1 MMIEQTAETYA
12 WYVIYDEHTGFHE
25 FDVNSFADVD
35 QARVKTLLLLQGTQV
50 SHRVDIP
57 QGAQPIFFR
66 RRRIEINLRSEQAS
80 DHTTTHCIGWKR
92 GDEAVYLFAFD
103 DGSTYLTTDLQA
115 V

>member
-1 MMIEQTAETYA
+1 MVERTAETYA
-12 WYVIYDEHTGFHE
+12 WYAIYDEETGFHE
-25 FDVNSFADVD
+25 FDVSSFADVD

-50 SHRVDIP
+50 CHHVDIP
-57 QGAQPIFFR
+57 QGATPVFFR
-66 RRRIEINLRSEQAS
+66 RRSIEVNLVSEQTGN
-80 DHTTTHCIGWKR
+80 HTTVHCIGWKR